1 MASTSKTTTV
11 KSTALDFDSIKNNL
25 KTFLAN
31 KDEFKDYNFEASGLS
46 NILDVLAYN
55 THFNGLIANF
65 ALNESFISTAQLRS
79 SIVSLAEGIG
89 YVPDSKTSAQATV
102 KLSTSLAGVSGR
114 PSQIQIPSGFKFT
127 ATVDDEDY
135 VFQTQENLTGVDDG
149 FGFYEFKT
157 ANASNIITI
166 FEGTAKTKTFL
177 ITEQSESAVYIIPD
191 ANMDTSTAVVRLY
204 ENPTASSFSTYTNIL
219 NATTISQLS
228 TLYILKEA
236 PNGFFELSFGNGT
249 TLGRAPDAGEKAT
262 VNYLASNGAGAN
274 TAKTFTPQTQ
284 ITVDGVGYD
293 MTVTTQGKAVGGGE
307 RETAESIRKNAP
319 FQYASQNRM
328 VTHPDYSTLVL
339 RNFSTLIKDIKT
351 FGGEDAL
358 EPEFGVVFM
367 SVLFNDDVP
376 TSTVD
381 VTKQSIRDLAEQLSV
396 ASFELKFADPVD
408 TFVEVRVF
416 FQFNPRLTTL
426 SRNTIQDNVQAA
438 VDNYFLNSVGMFSQ
452 SFRRSNMLTDIDAV
466 SPAVLSSRA
475 EIFMQRRFTPTLTRI
490 EDHKLRYPVPIAGP
504 DDEFHRITSTAFT
517 FQDKNCIIR
526 NRLSSNV
533 LEVFNQEDNIVI
545 VDNVGSYG
553 NDTISLVGLQV
564 DGVIGGGT
572 ELKLSAKPSNESA
585 ISPLRQ
591 DILKYDPDLSFTKVV
606 DIDTGIVN

>member
-1 MASTSKTTTV
+1 MAKTTTI
-11 KSTALDFDSIKNNL
+11 KSTALDFDAIKNNL

-31 KDEFKDYNFEASGLS
+31 KDEFADYNFEASGLS

-89 YVPDSKTSAQATV
+89 YVPDSKTSAVSTV
-102 KLSTSLAGVSGR
+102 KLSTSLAGVAGR

-127 ATVDDEDY
+127 TTVDEIDY
-135 VFQTQENLTGVDDG
+135 VFQTQENITGTDDG
-149 FGFYEFKT
+149 NGFYEFKT
-157 ANASNIITI
+157 ANGSNIISL

-177 ITEQSESAVYIIPD
+177 ITQGSENAVYIIPD
-191 ANMDTSTAVVRLY
+191 ENLDTDTAVVRVY
-204 ENPTASSFSTYTNIL
+204 ENPTSTAFSTYTNIL
-219 NATTISQLS
+219 KATTISEVS

-249 TLGRAPDAGEKAT
+249 TLGKAPEAGSK
-262 VNYLASNGAGAN
+262 VVVSYLASNGAGAN
-274 TAKTFTPQTQ
+274 TAKVFTPQTQ
-284 ITVDGVGYD
+284 VTVDGTGYD
-293 MTVTTQGKAVGGGE
+293 VTVTTQGNAVGGGD
-307 RETAESIRKNAP
+307 RESAESIRKNAP

-376 TSTVD
+376 ASTV
-381 VTKQSIRDLAEQLSV
+381 TLKKQEIKDLAEQLSV
-396 ASFELKFADPVD
+396 ASFDLKFTDPVK
-408 TFVEVRVF
+408 TFIEARVF

-426 SRNTIQDNVQAA
+426 SRNTVQDNVQAA
-438 VDNYFLNSVGMFSQ
+438 IDTYFADTVGNFSQ
-452 SFRRSNMLTDIDAV
+452 SFRRSNLLTDIDAV

-475 EIFMQRRFTPTLTRI
+475 EIFMQRRFTPSLTKI
-490 EDHKLRYPVPIAGP
+490 QDYKLRYPVEIAGP
-504 DDEFHRITSTAFT
+504 DDVDYRITSTAFT
-517 FQDKNCIIR
+517 FKNKACIIR
-526 NRLSSNV
+526 NKLKTNK
-533 LEVFNQEDNIVI
+533 LEVYNQEDNEVI
-545 VDNVGSYG
+545 VDNVGSYTG
-553 NDTISLVGLQV
+553 DTIEIVGLQV
-564 DGVIGGGT
+564 DGVIGGGSII
-572 ELKLSAKPSNESA
+572 KLSAKPANESA

-591 DILKYDPDLSFTKVV
+591 DILEYDADLSFTRVV
-606 DIDTGIVN
+606 DIDTGITN

>member
-1 MASTSKTTTV
+1 MAKTTTI
-11 KSTALDFDSIKNNL
+11 KSTALDFDAIKNNL

-31 KDEFKDYNFEASGLS
+31 KDEFADYNFEASGLS

-89 YVPDSKTSAQATV
+89 YVPDSKTSAVSTV
-102 KLSTSLAGVSGR
+102 KLSTSLAGVAGR

-127 ATVDDEDY
+127 STVDEIDY
-135 VFQTQENLTGVDDG
+135 VFQTQENITGTDDG
-149 FGFYEFKT
+149 NGFYEFKT
-157 ANASNIITI
+157 ANDSNIISL

-177 ITEQSESAVYIIPD
+177 ITQGTENAVYIIPD
-191 ANMDTSTAVVRLY
+191 ENLDTATAVVRVY
-204 ENPTASSFSTYTNIL
+204 DNPTSTSFSTFTNIL
-219 NATTISQLS
+219 NATTINELS

-249 TLGRAPDAGEKAT
+249 TLGRAPEAGSK
-262 VNYLASNGAGAN
+262 VVVSYLASNGSGAN
-274 TAKTFTPQTQ
+274 TAKVFTPQTQ
-284 ITVDGVGYD
+284 VTVDGTGYD
-293 MTVTTQGKAVGGGE
+293 VTVTTQGNAVGGGE

-376 TSTVD
+376 ASTVT
-381 VTKQSIRDLAEQLSV
+381 TKKQEIQDLAEQLSV
-396 ASFELKFADPVD
+396 ASFELKFTDPVK
-408 TFVEVRVF
+408 TFIEARVF

-438 VDNYFLNSVGMFSQ
+438 IDTYFSDTVGKFSQ
-452 SFRRSNMLTDIDAV
+452 SFRRSNLLTDIDAV

-475 EIFMQRRFTPTLTRI
+475 EIFMQRRFTPSLTKI
-490 EDHKLRYPVPIAGP
+490 QDYKLRYPVAIAGT
-504 DDEFHRITSTAFT
+504 DDVNYRITSTAFT
-517 FQDKNCIIR
+517 FKDKACIIR
-526 NRLSSNV
+526 NKLNTNK
-533 LEVFNQEDNIVI
+533 LEVYNQEDNVVI
-545 VDNVGSYG
+545 VDNVGSYT
-553 NDTISLVGLQV
+553 NDTVEIVGLQV
-564 DGVIGGGT
+564 DGVIGGGSII
-572 ELKLSAKPSNESA
+572 KLSAKPANESA

-591 DILKYDPDLSFTKVV
+591 DILEYDADLSFTRVV
-606 DIDTGIVN
+606 DIDTGITN

>member
-1 MASTSKTTTV
+1 M
-11 KSTALDFDSIKNNL
+11 
-25 KTFLAN
+25 
-31 KDEFKDYNFEASGLS
+31 
-46 NILDVLAYN
+46 
-55 THFNGLIANF
+55 
-65 ALNESFISTAQLRS
+65 
-79 SIVSLAEGIG
+79 
-89 YVPDSKTSAQATV
+89 
-102 KLSTSLAGVSGR
+102 
-114 PSQIQIPSGFKFT
+114 
-127 ATVDDEDY
+127 
-135 VFQTQENLTGVDDG
+135 
-149 FGFYEFKT
+149 
-157 ANASNIITI
+157 
-166 FEGTAKTKTFL
+166 
-177 ITEQSESAVYIIPD
+177 
-191 ANMDTSTAVVRLY
+191 
-204 ENPTASSFSTYTNIL
+204 
-219 NATTISQLS
+219 S

-381 VTKQSIRDLAEQLSV
+381 ITKQSIRDLAEQLSV